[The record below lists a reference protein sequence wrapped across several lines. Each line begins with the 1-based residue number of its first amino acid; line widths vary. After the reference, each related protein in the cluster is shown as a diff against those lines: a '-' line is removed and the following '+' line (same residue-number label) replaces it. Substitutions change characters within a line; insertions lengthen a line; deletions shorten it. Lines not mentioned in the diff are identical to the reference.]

1 MVHTCP
7 SLFPIKILTSM
18 LITYVLINSLGMM
31 RWFIWLSQ
39 LFYLLLLLYSQF
51 TSSFSLSSP
60 FSSSSALLCS
70 QEQSIA
76 LLQFKGLFSFSED
89 ASSDYC
95 DQHSYPKMETWKE
108 GSDCCS
114 WDGVTCDRVRGD
126 VIGLDL
132 SCSWLEGTIPS
143 NSSLFLL
150 HHLQRI
156 NLAFNNFESWPISS
170 GFGQFSRLRYLNLSH
185 SYSVGQVPIELSH
198 LSQLASL
205 DLSTLNNP
213 FNGVSLVML
222 QTSVLESLL
231 QNLTKLRELHLD
243 NIDMSS
249 VSLSSFMNL
258 SSSLTSLALEDCQ
271 LRGTLPDSIFRLP
284 NLRELSLNYNFEL
297 MGFFPMVN
305 WTNPLR
311 VLDVS
316 YTLFSRELPKSIGN
330 LKFLR
335 YLGLSSCNFSKSL
348 PPTLGNLTQLTFF
361 DLSSNSFSGEIPSS
375 ISNIKALDF
384 FNLHYNNLNGK
395 ISLLLLVGN
404 AK

>member
-1 MVHTCP
+1 
-7 SLFPIKILTSM
+7 M

-51 TSSFSLSSP
+51 TSSFSLSLP

-76 LLQFKGLFSFSED
+76 LLQFKGLFSFWQS
-89 ASSDYC
+89 ASFHC
-95 DQHSYPKMETWKE
+95 DDSHPKMETWKE
-108 GSDCCS
+108 GSDCCL
-114 WDGVTCDRVRGD
+114 WDGVTCDKVRGD

-132 SCSWLEGTIPS
+132 SCSWLQGTIPS

-156 NLAFNNFESWPISS
+156 NLAFNNFESSNISS
-170 GFGQFSRLRYLNLSH
+170 GFGQFSMLRYLNLSH
-185 SYSVGQVPIELSH
+185 SYFFGQVPIELSH

-205 DLSTLNNP
+205 DLSSSYK
-213 FNGVSLVML
+213 FQRRSVYDRNGESVPLVKL

-231 QNLTKLRELHLD
+231 QNLTKLRELHL
-243 NIDMSS
+243 NRINMSS
-249 VSLSSFMNL
+249 ISLSSFKNL
-258 SSSLTSLALEDCQ
+258 SSSLTSLALEACQ
-271 LRGTLPDSIFRLP
+271 LSGTLPDSIFRLP
-284 NLRELSLNYNFEL
+284 NLRKLNLNGNNEL

-311 VLDVS
+311 FLDVS
-316 YTLFSRELPKSIGN
+316 YTLFSGELPKSIGN

-348 PPTLGNLTQLTFF
+348 PPTLGNLIQLTFF
-361 DLSSNSFSGEIPSS
+361 DLSYNSFSGEIPSS
-375 ISNIKALDF
+375 LSNLKALDYF
-384 FNLHYNNLNGK
+384 DLHSNNLNGK
-395 ISLLLLVGN
+395 ISSLLLVGN